1 MRKRRKT
8 VKLQRTASHRKSL
21 LNTLAKQLVE
31 HRRIRTTLAKAKA
44 LRPFAEKLLT
54 YGKKALTAEGKDA
67 KTSAATRVHYSR
79 LAFAKLRNKDL
90 VHKLVHEIAAASK
103 DRAGGY
109 TRITKLGQRR
119 TDAAPMAFIEW
130 VDAFVPVS
138 SPEPE
143 AQEEAEKE
151 EKPARSRKSSKKE
164 EGESGEEGAAAAEK
178 PKRAPRKKAA
188 AAE

>member
-44 LRPFAEKLLT
+44 LQPFAEKLLT
-54 YGKKALTAEGKDA
+54 YGKKALTANGK
-67 KTSAATRVHYSR
+67 TEQQTAADRVHYNR
-79 LAFAKLRNKDL
+79 LAFAKLRDKEL

-103 DRAGGY
+103 DRSGGY

-130 VDAFVPVS
+130 VDAFVP
-138 SPEPE
+138 PAAAEP
-143 AQEEAEKE
+143 EEAEEPAK
-151 EKPARSRKSSKKE
+151 KPARGKK
-164 EGESGEEGAAAAEK
+164 AAERADKDEDEGKAPAK
-178 PKRAPRKKAA
+178 PKRAAKKKAA
-188 AAE
+188 AAD

>member
-44 LRPFAEKLLT
+44 LQPFAEKLLT
-54 YGKKALTAEGKDA
+54 YGKKALTANGKSEQETTAD
-67 KTSAATRVHYSR
+67 RVHYNR
-79 LAFAKLRNKDL
+79 LAFAKLRDKDL

-103 DRAGGY
+103 DRSGGY

-130 VDAFVPVS
+130 VDSFVAPAS
-138 SPEPE
+138 SEPE
-143 AQEEAEKE
+143 EKE
-151 EKPARSRKSSKKE
+151 EPAKKPARGKKAPE
-164 EGESGEEGAAAAEK
+164 KADKEDDGEDEASAK
-178 PKRAPRKKAA
+178 PKRTAKKKTAA
-188 AAE
+188 AD

>member
-54 YGKKALTAEGKDA
+54 YGKKALAAEGKDA
-67 KTSAATRVHYSR
+67 KAVAAERVHYNR
-79 LAFAKLRNKDL
+79 LAFAKLRDKDL

-103 DRAGGY
+103 DRKGGY

-130 VDAFVPVS
+130 VDAFVGPVS
-138 SPEPE
+138 DEPE
-143 AQEEAEKE
+143 EKEESVKE
-151 EKPARSRKSSKKE
+151 EKPARGKKTSKKE
-164 EGESGEEGAAAAEK
+164 DDSEGEAPAK
-178 PKRAPRKKAA
+178 PKRAAKKKAA

>member
-54 YGKKALTAEGKDA
+54 YGKKALAGVGKE
-67 KTSAATRVHYSR
+67 AADRVHYSR
-79 LAFAKLRNKDL
+79 LAFAKLRDKDL

-103 DRAGGY
+103 DRNGGY

-130 VDAFVPVS
+130 VDAFVGPANN
-138 SPEPE
+138 EPE
-143 AQEEAEKE
+143 EKEEPVKE
-151 EKPARSRKSSKKE
+151 EKPARGKKASKKE
-164 EGESGEEGAAAAEK
+164 DDAEGEAPAK
-178 PKRAPRKKAA
+178 PKRAAKKKAA
-188 AAE
+188 TAE

>member
-54 YGKKALTAEGKDA
+54 YGKKAL
-67 KTSAATRVHYSR
+67 AATGNEAADRVHYSR
-79 LAFAKLRNKDL
+79 LAFAKLRDKDL
-90 VHKLVHEIAAASK
+90 VHKLVHEIAEASK
-103 DRAGGY
+103 DRKGGY

-130 VDAFVPVS
+130 VDAFVGPANGAES
-138 SPEPE
+138 
-143 AQEEAEKE
+143 EEAEEPVKE
-151 EKPARSRKSSKKE
+151 EKPARAKKSSKKDDDAG
-164 EGESGEEGAAAAEK
+164 EGEAK
-178 PKRAPRKKAA
+178 LKRASKKKAA
-188 AAE
+188 TAE

>member
-54 YGKKALTAEGKDA
+54 YGKKALAAVGDTAAD
-67 KTSAATRVHYSR
+67 RVHYSR
-79 LAFAKLRNKDL
+79 LAFAKLRDKDL

-103 DRAGGY
+103 DRNGGY

-130 VDAFVPVS
+130 VDAFVGPANGS
-138 SPEPE
+138 EPE
-143 AQEEAEKE
+143 EKEEPVKE
-151 EKPARSRKSSKKE
+151 EKPARAKKASKKDDDA
-164 EGESGEEGAAAAEK
+164 EGEAPAK
-178 PKRAPRKKAA
+178 PKRASKKKAA
-188 AAE
+188 TAE